1 MLLYLDNITQLHSPI
16 QRPMATK
23 SKPASSSSSPNSTS
37 RKTSWSFFTVLLT
50 VLSPVLVAT
59 LVYQLDSF
67 EPAHFPIHE
76 LTQPPLKA
84 LKKNDHMLQ
93 GSELVGFKQLIGPE
107 DIAYDSNSGVIYTS
121 CADGWVKRVTIN
133 DSVSDTIV
141 ENWVNTGGRPLGL
154 ALGHD
159 NEVIVAD
166 AYKGL
171 LKISGEGEVELL
183 ADEAEGVKFKL
194 TDAVD
199 IAEDGIIYFTD
210 ASYKYS
216 VHEFLWDVLEGKP
229 YGRAMSYDPVTK
241 EIKVLA
247 HDLYFANGI
256 AVSPDQQYVVFCET
270 TMRRCRKYYI
280 QGKKKGSLETF
291 IDNLPGLPDNIHHDG
306 HGHYYIALSS
316 EMTVALDL
324 AIRHPFLRKLMGI
337 YTKYVGELQVSKNS
351 GVFIVDLEGKP
362 TEHYCDL
369 GLALISSGIKIGNHI
384 YCGSLLYPYI
394 VRLDVTKHPA
404 RATV

>member
-1 MLLYLDNITQLHSPI
+1 MLAQYLDNIMQP
-16 QRPMATK
+16 PMDMATK
-23 SKPASSSSSPNSTS
+23 SRPASSPSSPKPTS
-37 RKTSWSFFTVLLT
+37 RKTSWPFLTVLLT

-59 LVYQLDSF
+59 LVFQLDSF
-67 EPAHFPIHE
+67 EPARLPIHE

-93 GSELVGFKQLIGPE
+93 GSELVGFKQLIEPE

-133 DSVSDTIV
+133 DSVADTIV
-141 ENWVNTGGRPLGL
+141 ESWVSTGGRPLGL

-166 AYKGL
+166 AFKGL
-171 LKISGEGEVELL
+171 LKISGEGKVELL

-199 IAEDGIIYFTD
+199 IAEDGTIYFTD
-210 ASYKYS
+210 ASYKYNLL
-216 VHEFLWDVLEGKP
+216 EFFWDLLEGKP
-229 YGRAMSYDPVTK
+229 YGRAISYDPVTK
-241 EIKVLA
+241 ETKVLA
-247 HDLYFANGI
+247 HNLYFANGVV
-256 AVSPDQQYVVFCET
+256 VSPDQQYVVFCESF
-270 TMRRCRKYYI
+270 MRRCRKYYI

-306 HGHYYIALSS
+306 HGHYYIALAS
-316 EMTVALDL
+316 EITVALDL
-324 AIRHPFLRKLMGI
+324 AHKHPFLRKLMGI
-337 YTKYVGELQVSKNS
+337 YTKYIGEINMWKN
-351 GVFIVDLEGKP
+351 GGIFIVDLEGKP
-362 TEHYCDL
+362 MEHYYDP

-384 YCGSLLYPYI
+384 YCGSIVRPYI
-394 VRLDVTKHPA
+394 FRLDVTKHPA